1 MPKRTIGT
9 DVLTAA
15 RERIAW
21 TFDTF
26 DRISLSFSGGKDST
40 VMMHLVMEEAIAR
53 SRSVS
58 VLFIDWECQFSETI
72 KHVRKM
78 FELYA
83 ENIDP
88 YWVALP
94 IKTVNGCSQYE
105 PEWTA
110 WDPNKRN
117 LWTREPDPMSI
128 TDKSFFP
135 FYYDGITFEE
145 FVTLFNAWFA
155 NGGLSACFV
164 GLRADESL
172 NRFRAMAMEKEKM
185 HDKPYTTRVVHDAWN
200 VYPIYDWKAEDDW
213 KYLAKF
219 GKCYNVLY
227 DRMYQ
232 AGMKL
237 SQMRVDEPFGDVQ
250 RKGLWLYQIIEPQLW
265 SKLVAR
271 VEGVNSTAL
280 YVKKGGN
287 MTGTG
292 SLVLPQGHTWESFSM
307 SILNSMPPKT
317 ALHYKNK
324 IAVYLKFYRDR
335 GYPDGIP
342 DAADD
347 KLERA
352 AKVPAWRQ
360 ICRALLR
367 NDYWCTGLGFSPT
380 KSSAYGKYLDL
391 MKRRRSKWNIFN
403 QIEDEN

>member
-1 MPKRTIGT
+1 MGKCSIGV

-15 RERIAW
+15 RNRVCWAFDHFERMYI
-21 TFDTF
+21 
-26 DRISLSFSGGKDST
+26 SFSGGKDST
-40 VMMHLVMEEAIAR
+40 CLFHLVMEEATKR
-53 SRSVS
+53 NRKVG
-58 VLFIDWECQFSETI
+58 VLFIDWECQFTETV
-72 KHVRKM
+72 KHVKNM
-78 FELYA
+78 LELYA
-83 ENIDP
+83 DHVEP

-94 IKTVNGCSQYE
+94 IKTVNGCSQFE

-110 WDPNKRN
+110 WDPDKRN
-117 LWTREPDPMSI
+117 LWTREPDPSSI
-128 TDKSFFP
+128 TDKSYFP

-145 FVTLFNAWFA
+145 FTVLFAAWYA
-155 NGGLSACFV
+155 NCGQSCAMV

-172 NRFRAMAMEKEKM
+172 NRFRAMAAEKERM
-185 HDKPYTTRVVHDAWN
+185 DDRCYTTRVVHDAWN
-200 VYPIYDWKAEDDW
+200 VYPIYDWRAEDDW
-213 KYLAKF
+213 KYLGKT
-219 GKCYNVLY
+219 GKCYNRLY

-232 AGMKL
+232 AGLTL

-292 SLVLPQGHTWESFSM
+292 SLTLPQGHTWQSFSI
-307 SILNSMPPKT
+307 SILKSMPPKT
-317 ALHYKNK
+317 REHYKNK
-324 IAVYLKFYRDR
+324 IAVYLKFYMDR

-342 DAADD
+342 DEVDNA
-347 KLERA
+347 LERA
-352 AKVPAWRQ
+352 GKAPSWRM

-380 KSSAYGKYLDL
+380 KGSAYAKYVDL
-391 MKRRRSKWNIFN
+391 MKRRRRNWGIFEA
-403 QIEDEN
+403 IEE